1 MDRCSRQKILIAT
14 RNRGKVKEIERL
26 LSIPQLD
33 FVSLG
38 EIAPD
43 LEIKETGT
51 TYLENALIKARE
63 AAQATGLIAIADDSG
78 LEVDALDGAPGVFS
92 ARYAGKDGDDE
103 ANIARLLAELAD
115 VPDEERT
122 ARFRCVAVAFF
133 PEDDTYLTAEAVC
146 DGHIIRE
153 KRGSGGFGYD
163 PVFVP
168 DGYDRTFAEL
178 PLSVKNRISHR
189 AKAFRL
195 MRRKLVDYL
204 DI

>member
-14 RNRGKVKEIERL
+14 RNPGKVKEIERL
-26 LSIPQLD
+26 LTIPQLD
-33 FVSLG
+33 FVS
-38 EIAPD
+38 INDVAPD
-43 LEIKETGT
+43 LKIAETGT

-63 AAQATGLIAIADDSG
+63 AARATGLIAIADDSG
-78 LEVDALDGAPGVFS
+78 LEVDALDGAPGVYS
-92 ARYAGKDGDDE
+92 SRYAGEEGNDE
-103 ANIARLLAELAD
+103 ANIKKLLEELKDIPEA
-115 VPDEERT
+115 ERT
-122 ARFRCVAVAFF
+122 ARFRCVAAVYF
-133 PEDDTYLTAEAVC
+133 PEDNTYLTAEAVC
-146 DGHIIRE
+146 DGKIIRE